1 MEKAAVLKRDL
12 LADAV
17 ALAFVLVVPALSHL
31 TAMPFYLIDPMRIAA
46 LGVLLA
52 TRDWKTSL
60 ALAVLLPVF
69 SMLVSG
75 HPVFPKCLLISV
87 ELGANVLLLEWFTR
101 LLGRL
106 LAPRAGF
113 SAGFSAGLATGIA
126 AFASILVSK
135 GLYYLLKLAV
145 ISFGWLQMDLVST
158 ARWIQLV
165 VALAISL
172 IFALVA
178 ARLARS
184 ASQIR

>member
-31 TAMPFYLIDPMRIAA
+31 TAVPFYLIDPMRIAA
-46 LGVLLA
+46 LGVLLV
-52 TRDWKTSL
+52 TRDWKNSL
-60 ALAVLLPVF
+60 ALALLLPVF

-75 HPVFPKCLLISV
+75 HPVFPKCLLISA
-87 ELGANVLLLEWFTR
+87 ELGANVLLLEGFSR

-106 LAPRAGF
+106 WASRP
-113 SAGFSAGLATGIA
+113 GLVSGIA

-158 ARWIQLV
+158 ALWIQLV
-165 VALAISL
+165 VAVAISL

-178 ARLARS
+178 VRLARS
-184 ASQIR
+184 AR

>member
-31 TAMPFYLIDPMRIAA
+31 TAVPFYLIDPMRIAA
-46 LGVLLA
+46 LGVLLV
-52 TRDWKTSL
+52 TRDWKNSL
-60 ALAVLLPVF
+60 ALALLLPVF

-87 ELGANVLLLEWFTR
+87 ELGANVLLLEWFSR
-101 LLGRL
+101 MLGRIW
-106 LAPRAGF
+106 ASR
-113 SAGFSAGLATGIA
+113 SGLATGVA
-126 AFASILVSK
+126 AFASILISK

-158 ARWIQLV
+158 ALWIQLV
-165 VALAISL
+165 VAVAISL

-184 ASQIR
+184 AR

>member
-46 LGVLLA
+46 LGVLLV
-52 TRDWKTSL
+52 TRDWKNSL

-87 ELGANVLLLEWFTR
+87 ELGANVLLLEWFSR
-101 LLGRL
+101 MLGRL
-106 LAPRAGF
+106 LAPR
-113 SAGFSAGLATGIA
+113 AGFSAGLATGIA

-145 ISFGWLQMDLVST
+145 ISLGWLQMDLVST
-158 ARWIQLV
+158 ALWIQLV

-178 ARLARS
+178 ARQAR
-184 ASQIR
+184 